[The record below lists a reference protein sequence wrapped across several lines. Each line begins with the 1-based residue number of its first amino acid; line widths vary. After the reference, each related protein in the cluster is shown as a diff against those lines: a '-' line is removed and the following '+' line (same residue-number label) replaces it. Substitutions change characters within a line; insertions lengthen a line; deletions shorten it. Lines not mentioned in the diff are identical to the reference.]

1 MKEAVLAA
9 LSTVDDP
16 ELGVDI
22 VSLGLVRRLDIT
34 DHAVAIELMMT
45 TPTCPLGGLIV
56 ETARA
61 AVEGRL
67 GAGWSVAITL
77 DRQAEWTPDL
87 ATPEVRTRFERKPSS
102 LAAAIADLT
111 STIFGQRRNA

>member
-1 MKEAVLAA
+1 VKEAILAA
-9 LSTVDDP
+9 LATVDDP

-34 DHAVAIELMMT
+34 DRTVTIELMMT

-56 ETARA
+56 ETARV
-61 AVEGRL
+61 AVENRL
-67 GAGWSVAITL
+67 GAGWAVSISL
-77 DRQAEWTPDL
+77 DRDAEWTPDL
-87 ATPEVRTRFERKPSS
+87 AAPEVRTRFERKPSS

-111 STIFGQRRNA
+111 SSFFGQRRDA